1 MKIKLFLVFII
12 CFCAIGFGQKKDY
25 EKVKYPDNYVGKLDI
40 KYTKV
45 KGWKGRIDI
54 YSNPTAKQPTPIV
67 LNIHGGGWKNGVKE
81 AHKGF
86 GSFFKRGYAVAN
98 VEYRLSH
105 QGTAPAAIEDIR
117 CALIYLH
124 QNALKLNIDT
134 TKIVIMGGSAGGHLA
149 LMGGLLANDK
159 KFDSN
164 CAYAEEIKVAAIIN
178 KYGIAD
184 LSPFT
189 EWKSAK
195 LWLGDNFGN
204 EAFTKSVSPIN
215 YITKNSP
222 PVFIIHGNQ
231 DPIVPYEQSVQLHE
245 KLISAGVICEFMTV
259 ENGRHGKFSYEKNK
273 EFKKRMFAF
282 LDGLDL

>member
-1 MKIKLFLVFII
+1 MKIELFYILL
-12 CFCAIGFGQKKDY
+12 FCISTLSFGQKKVY
-25 EKVKYPDNYVGKLDI
+25 EKVKFPDSYTGKLDI

-54 YSNPTAKQPTPIV
+54 YWNSNAEKPTPIV
-67 LNIHGGGWKNGVKE
+67 LNIHGGGWRKGVKE

-105 QGTAPAAIEDIR
+105 QGTAPGAIEDIR

-124 QNALKLNIDT
+124 KNAVKLNIDT
-134 TKIVIMGGSAGGHLA
+134 NKIVIMGGSAGGHLA
-149 LMGGLLANDK
+149 LMGGLLGNNK
-159 KFDSN
+159 KFDTN

-178 KYGIAD
+178 KYGVAD
-184 LSPFT
+184 LSPFKD
-189 EWKSAK
+189 WKSAK
-195 LWLGDNFGN
+195 LWLGENFQN

-215 YITKNSP
+215 YITENSP
-222 PVFIIHGNQ
+222 PVFIIHGDK
-231 DPIVPYEQSVQLHE
+231 DPVVPYDQSVELHK
-245 KLISAGVICEFMTV
+245 KLVAAGVNCQFMTV
-259 ENGRHGKFSYEKNK
+259 ENGLHGKFSYEMKK

-282 LDGLDL
+282 LDELGL